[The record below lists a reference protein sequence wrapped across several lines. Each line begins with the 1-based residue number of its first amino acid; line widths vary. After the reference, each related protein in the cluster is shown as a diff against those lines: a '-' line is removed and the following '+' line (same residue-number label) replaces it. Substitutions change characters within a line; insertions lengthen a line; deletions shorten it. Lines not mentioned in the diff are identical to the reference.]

1 MAINIQSLFSDIIE
15 TPAQRQERM
24 LTEGI
29 LRGRE
34 LTGGLTGLA
43 RTQAPL
49 VSALSMQMPQRQEAL
64 RRGVGGMLGL
74 DVRTESE
81 KLQDVL
87 KGVDPSKPES
97 IIAAAQRVGEL
108 GMGAQA
114 AQMRAM
120 AAEAKAK
127 QQAAQQEAQQRQQ
140 QELELTNQRASM
152 LQFVELA
159 DIDPNQKIAFANSVA
174 TGLYDGNV
182 ENLISRLAPGQEDK
196 FKVVGNN
203 IWDITDQ
210 KWITPPDSRRGIEG
224 ITASQYDPQ
233 SISRYESAIA
243 QAQTPEQ
250 RESAAGLLLPRAED
264 GWSWSKLEDEDRYV
278 QRPSSGPAL
287 QEVTREI
294 NVANMAGRK
303 QREQS
308 QNVLGIIDD
317 MKEKVSSGEAGTIS
331 GLALQFIPG
340 TEEFSIGTDIDTL
353 KANMGYNALQE
364 ARQASANGSSG
375 FGQLTQRELD
385 RLESLITSLTFG
397 LKKNEFISRLN
408 EIEESFQGARD
419 RAKSD
424 WTIDEWI
431 GISVPEQPV
440 ETTVTTPSGK
450 QYEIIA
456 E

>member
-1 MAINIQSLFSDIIE
+1 
-15 TPAQRQERM
+15 
-24 LTEGI
+24 
-29 LRGRE
+29 
-34 LTGGLTGLA
+34 
-43 RTQAPL
+43 
-49 VSALSMQMPQRQEAL
+49 
-64 RRGVGGMLGL
+64 
-74 DVRTESE
+74 
-81 KLQDVL
+81 
-87 KGVDPSKPES
+87 
-97 IIAAAQRVGEL
+97 
-108 GMGAQA
+108 
-114 AQMRAM
+114 
-120 AAEAKAK
+120 
-127 QQAAQQEAQQRQQ
+127 
-140 QELELTNQRASM
+140 M

-159 DIDPNQKIAFANSVA
+159 DIDPNQKIAFSNSVA
-174 TGLYDGNV
+174 SGLYDGNV
-182 ENLISRLAPGQEDK
+182 ENLISRLAPGQDDK

-210 KWITPPDSRRGIEG
+210 KWITPPDARFGIEG

-233 SISRYESAIA
+233 SISRYQSAVSS
-243 QAQTPEQ
+243 AQTPEQ
-250 RESAAGLLLPRAED
+250 REAAAALLLPKAED
-264 GWSWSKLEDEDRYV
+264 GWSWSKIEDEDRYV

-287 QEVTREI
+287 QEVNREI
-294 NVANMAGRK
+294 NIANMAGRK

-308 QNVLGIIDD
+308 QNVIGIIDD

-331 GLALQFIPG
+331 GLVLQFIPG

-397 LKKNEFISRLN
+397 LKKDEFISRLN
-408 EIEESFQGARD
+408 EIEESFKGARD

-431 GISVPEQPV
+431 GIAEPEQPV
-440 ETTVTTPSGK
+440 TTTVTTPSGR
-450 QYEIIA
+450 QYEII